1 MQCIE
6 TSHLENQLQRTA
18 RTLHNNV
25 THKKMQISA
34 NMQTYMCACAC
45 VCAVYVSDYEIT
57 ISSTH
62 TLPST
67 LGVGCI
73 VPISMLCC
81 RSHKR
86 KVSMFM
92 ANKMF
97 FQQFNEADIYFFSRS
112 FRRHVNKNCSWRQ
125 ISTNRQITIT
135 CMHTN
140 KNFTEKMHICQI
152 TAIDVRHHLKFDV
165 RCEIQ
170 RYFFVVISA
179 YAIYKHHHF
188 EPRTQTLPGLIFPI
202 LRQCMHTPSAPQQ
215 HNEKYTITHSKI
227 LNTICI
233 INFTHP
239 NVVPNS
245 LFSIERNEQIDA

>member
-1 MQCIE
+1 
-6 TSHLENQLQRTA
+6 
-18 RTLHNNV
+18 
-25 THKKMQISA
+25 MQISA

-73 VPISMLCC
+73 VPIFMLCC

-112 FRRHVNKNCSWRQ
+112 CRRHVNKNCSWRQ
-125 ISTNRQITIT
+125 ISTNRQIT

-179 YAIYKHHHF
+179 YAIYKHHYF
-188 EPRTQTLPGLIFPI
+188 EP
-202 LRQCMHTPSAPQQ
+202 H
-215 HNEKYTITHSKI
+215 
-227 LNTICI
+227 
-233 INFTHP
+233 
-239 NVVPNS
+239 
-245 LFSIERNEQIDA
+245 